1 VLKRINANE
10 IGIPV
15 CSRKYYFLYKEDY
28 MFGIVSMTTL
38 LYPISVFK
46 KKVSTVQ
53 FDCFLTVTLWFCC
66 VNIVSGHI

>member
-1 VLKRINANE
+1 MLKRINASE

-53 FDCFLTVTLWFCC
+53 FDCFLTVTLWFCF